1 MNRVAVTGIGAICGL
16 GHDLN
21 EIWPSLLAG
30 NSAIEKLGERFE
42 NSPVKIA
49 GLVKN
54 FELSEDILEF
64 KEQKKFDT
72 FIHYALQATN
82 EAFKMAPVMDH
93 YEAEMVGSILGVG
106 LGGFPMIES
115 NHEVFMNRGARR
127 ISPFFIPSIIPNL
140 APGMI
145 SIRYGL
151 KGSNF
156 AISSACASGSHAID
170 VAATQIMLGRQ
181 DAIVTGGSECVTS
194 SFTLGGFAS
203 MRALSKREDEPSKAS
218 RPFDNDRDGF
228 VMGDGAGIL
237 ILENYDKAI
246 ARGANILAEI
256 VGMGASSDANHITAP
271 HPEGMGASQAMKLA
285 LNSAGL
291 TPESIDY
298 INAHGTSTPLGDV
311 IETKAIKNV
320 FENHAFDLTVSST
333 KSMTGHLLGAAGGI
347 ESVFCV
353 KAIMEQTVPPTI
365 NLENPSEECDLNYSA
380 HKPTKRTIN
389 FALNNSFGFGGTN
402 SSTIFKKI

>member
-16 GHDLN
+16 GHNLN
-21 EIWPSLLAG
+21 EIWPRLVAG
-30 NSAIEKLGERFE
+30 NSAIEKLGENFD
-42 NSPVKIA
+42 NSPIKIA

-54 FELSEDILEF
+54 FELSEEILEA

-72 FIHYALQATN
+72 FIHYALKATD
-82 EAFKMAPVMDH
+82 EALQMASFENQ
-93 YEAEMVGSILGVG
+93 YEPEMIGSIIGVG

-115 NHEVFMNRGARR
+115 NHEIFLNRGARR

-145 SIRYGL
+145 SIKYGF

-181 DAIVTGGSECVTS
+181 DAIVTGGAECVTS

-203 MRALSKREDEPSKAS
+203 MRALSKREDEPTKAS
-218 RPFDNDRDGF
+218 RPFDKDRDGF

-237 ILENYDKAI
+237 LLENYDKAK
-246 ARGANILAEI
+246 ARGAKILAEI
-256 VGMGASSDANHITAP
+256 VGIGASSDANHITAP

-291 TPESIDY
+291 KPDQIDY
-298 INAHGTSTPLGDV
+298 INAHGTSTPLGDG
-311 IETKAIKNV
+311 IETMAIKNV
-320 FENHAFDLTVSST
+320 FEKHAYELTVSST

-353 KAIMEQTVPPTI
+353 KAILEQMIPPTI

-380 HKPTKRTIN
+380 NKATAKNIN

-402 SSTIFKKI
+402 SSTIFKKD